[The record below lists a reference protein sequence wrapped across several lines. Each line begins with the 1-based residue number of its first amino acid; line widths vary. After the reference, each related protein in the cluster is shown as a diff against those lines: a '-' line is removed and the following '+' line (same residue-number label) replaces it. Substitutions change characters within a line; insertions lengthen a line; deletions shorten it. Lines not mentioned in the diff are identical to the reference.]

1 MKPEM
6 KTAILVI
13 QKAFAWQYDIFKG
26 NKWQLTLCLEYTQGN
41 RELKVYKVLLKQR
54 KRKRSNK
61 LYLEKIII

>member
-41 RELKVYKVLLKQR
+41 RELKVYKVLLKQI
-54 KRKRSNK
+54 KRKR
-61 LYLEKIII
+61 

>member
-13 QKAFAWQYDIFKG
+13 QKVFAWQYDIFKG

-54 KRKRSNK
+54 KRKR
-61 LYLEKIII
+61 